1 MTNTWQTL
9 VVPETEHF
17 QSVKNHVPCSC
28 SLLSI
33 LSSLLGEYQ
42 VLSLIQGTVTNTP
55 PPQANRL
62 FSENFCVSPLE
73 FNAHTMMEMWHR

>member
-42 VLSLIQGTVTNTP
+42 
-55 PPQANRL
+55 ANRL

-73 FNAHTMMEMWHR
+73 FNGHTMMEMWDR